1 MWRKF
6 VPHTKQWPNGS
17 ENMKKILFVIT
28 QFYKGGA
35 EVALLNL
42 FRELPQSEYEV
53 DFLIFDQMILKDAQS
68 LIPHV
73 PSWIHVCNAA
83 EKEGKCAVIKKAW
96 FKAYKK
102 ITKHQL
108 YRKSA
113 YEFVKNKQYDVAFS
127 YGEWMSPEFVATK
140 VNATKKMVWIHA
152 DIDKANYVDERILF
166 GYDNRYDGYIFV
178 SEYSRLAGEHAFPLL
193 KGRSY
198 VVHNMCDDDTIRRL
212 ALESISDEEIYPKP
226 WVVSV
231 ANLREEKNYPRMLET
246 MKCLKERGIDI
257 RWLCIGSTANPFL
270 LNKIKTMI
278 VNYGLQDT
286 FILMGTDQNPYRYM
300 AKSCA
305 VLVLSD
311 FESWSL
317 VITEAKLLQIPVIA
331 TRTSGALEQIE
342 DNKTGRFVSFEP
354 VEIADVIEEYLG
366 DSEIRNKMSRRLEG
380 FSTNNTT
387 LREFYDVIGDA

>member
-1 MWRKF
+1 
-6 VPHTKQWPNGS
+6 
-17 ENMKKILFVIT
+17 MKKILFVIT

-42 FRELPQSEYEV
+42 FHQLPQSEFEI

-68 LIPHV
+68 LIPQI

-83 EKEGKCAVIKKAW
+83 EKEGKYAVIKKAW
-96 FKAYKK
+96 FKIYRKF
-102 ITKHQL
+102 TKHQL

-113 YEFVKNKQYDVAFS
+113 YKFVKNKQYDIAFS

-140 VNATKKMVWIHA
+140 VSAKKKMVWIHA

-166 GYDNRYDGYIFV
+166 GYDNLYNGYIFV
-178 SEYSRLAGEHAFPLL
+178 SECSRLAGECAFPQL

-198 VVHNMCDDDTIRRL
+198 VVHNMCNDDAIRRL
-212 ALESISDEEIYPKP
+212 ALESIPDEEIYPVP
-226 WVVSV
+226 WLVSV
-231 ANLREEKNYPRMLET
+231 ANLREEKNYPRMVET
-246 MKCLKERGIDI
+246 MKCLKDRGMDI

-270 LNKIKTMI
+270 LNKINTMI
-278 VNYGLQDT
+278 ANYGLQNN
-286 FILMGTDQNPYRYM
+286 FILMGVDQNPYRYM
-300 AKSCA
+300 AKSRA

-354 VEIADVIEEYLG
+354 MEIADVIEEYLR
-366 DSEIRNKMSRRLEG
+366 DPEIEKEMSHQLEG
-380 FSTNNTT
+380 FSTNSTT
-387 LREFYDVIGDA
+387 LKEFYDVIGEP